1 MTTRTKR
8 VNVRVLH
15 RAAGWVLPD
24 FTDLAD
30 CTSNFHRQ
38 QDSRPACAAP
48 AVWKVVEQY
57 PMHLTISFWC
67 ADDMPAEFLPLA
79 LNVDR

>member
-1 MTTRTKR
+1 MATRTKPL
-8 VNVRVLH
+8 NVRVLY
-15 RAAGWVLPD
+15 RDTGWVLPD
-24 FTDLAD
+24 YTDLAE

-38 QDSRPACAAP
+38 QDGRPPCTAP

-57 PMHLTISFWC
+57 PMHLTIGFWC